1 MSRRIHQTE
10 DGIAQLVIRS
20 NQMGKGNIENEAKK
34 KKFQLIR
41 KNKKKE

>member
-20 NQMGKGNIENEAKK
+20 NQMGKGNIQTEAKK
-34 KKFQLIR
+34 KKIPTNQ
-41 KNKKKE
+41 KNR

>member
-20 NQMGKGNIENEAKK
+20 NQMGKGNIQRQKKK
-34 KKFQLIR
+34 KKFPA
-41 KNKKKE
+41 N